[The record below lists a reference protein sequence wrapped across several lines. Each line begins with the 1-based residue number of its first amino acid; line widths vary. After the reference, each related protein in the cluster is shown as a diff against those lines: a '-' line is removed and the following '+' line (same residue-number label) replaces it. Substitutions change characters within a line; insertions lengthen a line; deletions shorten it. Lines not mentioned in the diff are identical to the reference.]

1 MTSEMK
7 KTLSDQEL
15 QARIDKLPE
24 EMSPERDLWP
34 GIERALVQLP
44 QQSPQQGGLQ
54 QTRGSSAV
62 SKMKMPMAWA
72 ASVVAA
78 VLLTWM
84 NFSPQQGQSTQL
96 NLVAAMQQDF
106 ELQKKTMLVSFGQP
120 QIDKLPLEMQNQL
133 NQLAAAR
140 ASINKALTE
149 DPNNADLLSLLRFTQ
164 QQELDLLEQL
174 YSPQWQSI

>member
-1 MTSEMK
+1 MK
-7 KTLSDQEL
+7 KPLSDQAL
-15 QARIDKLPE
+15 QAKIDKLPE

-44 QQSPQQGGLQ
+44 QQQPQQ
-54 QTRGSSAV
+54 TFSAHK
-62 SKMKMPMAWA
+62 SGHSATHKMKMPLAWA

-84 NFSPQQGQSTQL
+84 NLAPEQGQQGQL

-106 ELQKKTMLVSFGQP
+106 ELQKKTMLISFGQP
-120 QIDKLPLEMQNQL
+120 EISKLPLDMQDQL

-140 ASINKALTE
+140 ASINKALAE
-149 DPNNADLLSLLRFTQ
+149 DPNNTDLLSLLRWTQ